1 MGHRFNSK
9 ARKNMEG
16 GEDFFLT
23 GEEAKKVRCI
33 TRAPMELKTSMK
45 VDERYWEF
53 YAVKSHDQFH
63 PLGI

>member
-33 TRAPMELKTSMK
+33 TRAPMELKTCMK

-53 YAVKSHDQFH
+53 
-63 PLGI
+63 